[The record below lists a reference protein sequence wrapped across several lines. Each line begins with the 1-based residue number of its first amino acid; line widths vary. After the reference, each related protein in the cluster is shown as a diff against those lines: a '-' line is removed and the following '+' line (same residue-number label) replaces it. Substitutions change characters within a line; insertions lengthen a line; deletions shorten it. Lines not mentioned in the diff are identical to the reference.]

1 MDNEYLD
8 EKLLVEALKEGS
20 SDVQEF
26 FLEHHGQILLRF
38 NTYVLDIDDPF
49 EAEDLAIE
57 TIYKAFQKLETFK
70 FDDAKP
76 NGFKNWLFTIARN
89 AFLDKKRR
97 TLHTESIDDYPDK
110 AVDKNTPEKVY
121 EQEVSS
127 ELLSPKEVAVQKAL
141 AQLPENHRVTLK
153 HFADGWSLEE
163 IASYYD
169 VNSGTVRQWKSR
181 GMAKLKEILKGEPVI
196 RDMLN
201 LEQTQIGG
209 PK

>member
-1 MDNEYLD
+1 MDNENLD

-20 SDVQEF
+20 SDAQET
-26 FLEHHGQILLRF
+26 FLEHYGQILLRF

-49 EAEDLAIE
+49 EAEDLAVE

-70 FDDAKP
+70 FDNAKP

-89 AFLDKKRR
+89 AFRDKKRR
-97 TLHTESIDDYPDK
+97 ILHTEPIDEYPDK
-110 AVDKNTPEKVY
+110 AVDESTPEKIH
-121 EQEVSS
+121 EQQASS
-127 ELLSPKEVAVQKAL
+127 EPLSPKEVAVQKAL
-141 AQLPENHRVTLK
+141 AQLSENHRITLI

-163 IASYYD
+163 IASYYG
-169 VNSGTVRQWKSR
+169 VKSGTVRQWKSR

-201 LEQTQIGG
+201 LEQTQIGDL
-209 PK
+209 K

>member
-1 MDNEYLD
+1 MDNENLD
-8 EKLLVEALKEGS
+8 EKLLVEALQEGS
-20 SDVQEF
+20 SAAQET
-26 FLEHHGQILLRF
+26 FLEHYGQILLRF
-38 NTYVLDIDDPF
+38 NTYVLDIDDRF

-57 TIYKAFQKLETFK
+57 TIYKAFQKLGTFK

-76 NGFKNWLFTIARN
+76 DGFNNWLFTIARN

-121 EQEVSS
+121 EQETLS
-127 ELLSPKEVAVQKAL
+127 LSPKEFAVQKAL
-141 AQLPENHRVTLK
+141 AQLPENHRITLI

-163 IASYYD
+163 IASYYG
-169 VNSGTVRQWKSR
+169 VKSGTVRQWKSR
-181 GMAKLKEILKGEPVI
+181 GIAKLEEILKGEPVI
-196 RDMLN
+196 QEMLN
-201 LEQTQIGG
+201 LEQTQIGD